1 MKRGQL
7 RTGSM
12 EPLADHLA
20 ALTGSRDRELL
31 DVTLVGALV
40 DMLRPHT
47 AMVHRIVGEAP
58 DQRWILRARL
68 VAGAG
73 AAESDPLS
81 VDLDDLPRLATQP
94 ERQTCLEQQRIIA
107 TEGPAWVTRFPMV
120 SDSAAVGVFEIETD
134 DPLSADQMRLV
145 VSVLRIYRNF
155 EELLDYS
162 ERDTLTG
169 LLNRKTFDES
179 FLRAAATATPGGATA
194 PAEDRRAADASGPW
208 LGVIDIDH
216 FKRVNDEYGHLIGDE
231 VLLLLGRLMRASFR
245 FHDRLYRF
253 GGEEFVVL
261 LRCGDAH
268 GAALAFE
275 RLRANVEKY
284 ALPRVG
290 RVTVS
295 VGFTAVRRGDS
306 PSSAF
311 ERADRA
317 VYHAKE
323 NGRNRVVHHEDLV
336 QSGAAVD
343 QSPSGDVEL
352 F

>member
-1 MKRGQL
+1 MI
-7 RTGSM
+7 

-31 DVTLVGALV
+31 DVTLVGALL
-40 DMLRPHT
+40 DMLDSRV
-47 AMVHRIVGEAP
+47 AMVHRLAGESP
-58 DQRWILRARL
+58 KQRWILRARL

-81 VDLDDLPRLATQP
+81 VDIDDLPTLDSQP
-94 ERQTCLEQQRIIA
+94 ERRACLEQQRIIA
-107 TEGPAWVTRFPMV
+107 TEGPSWVTRFPMV
-120 SDSAAVGVFEIETD
+120 SESAAVGVFEVETE

-145 VSVLRIYRNF
+145 GSVLRIYRNF

-179 FLRAAATATPGGATA
+179 FLRAAALAIPTLAGEAERRHDDAT
-194 PAEDRRAADASGPW
+194 GPW
-208 LGVIDIDH
+208 LGLIDIDH
-216 FKRVNDEYGHLIGDE
+216 FKRVNDCHGHLIGDE
-231 VLLLLGRLMRASFR
+231 VLLLLARLMRGSFR

-261 LRCGDAH
+261 LRCGDAA
-268 GAALAFE
+268 GAELAFE
-275 RLRANVEKY
+275 RLRRNVEKY
-284 ALPRVG
+284 VFPRVG
-290 RVTVS
+290 GVTVS
-295 VGFTAVRRGDS
+295 VGFTQVRRGDS

-311 ERADRA
+311 ERADKA

-336 QSGAAVD
+336 QSGAVAD
-343 QSPSGDVEL
+343 QAPSGDVEL